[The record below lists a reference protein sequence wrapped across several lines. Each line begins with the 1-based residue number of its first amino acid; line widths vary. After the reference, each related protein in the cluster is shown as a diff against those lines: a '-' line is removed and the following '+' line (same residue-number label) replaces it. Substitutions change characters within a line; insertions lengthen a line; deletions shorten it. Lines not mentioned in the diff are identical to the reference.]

1 MCTTQS
7 SLVALELWRGREP
20 IPALTVRAWACLHMT
35 RGLAASAH
43 QPQEEDEVVGGC
55 AGSPGGRS

>member
-1 MCTTQS
+1 MYTTQS
-7 SLVALELWRGREP
+7 SLVSLELWRGREP
-20 IPALTVRAWACLHMT
+20 IPALTVPAWAGL